1 MFEQTF
7 YRNRE
12 AIFMKNPLS
21 NRHSSAGPLIS
32 AFVLYVSLSGYLFW
46 PHFGELSAGQYLLPF
61 SFTIAALGCFVLS
74 RRWISSFSASV
85 FAGAVYAFSPFS
97 LSLAA
102 YHPAATIPL
111 AMVPWLFC
119 PATYWQRWSA
129 FSFLACKQT
138 KPHDQKRS
146 PDGLA
151 FATTILLSIL
161 PLCVISLFFSILASR
176 LVHFFPLAN
185 IQMTG
190 ANFAALIIPLSRPG
204 HTFAFSFYHIGNI
217 ILLMGLFLYLAV
229 PRICILALFAG
240 TLCLSFANPIL
251 STPGVVW
258 ALIPLLFCSILIGS
272 GIQVLAWAGKADAKW
287 ILACVLTAS
296 VLALATFLAGY
307 KYTSVMYSLAALLCG
322 SILCIANSKMRLH
335 LVRWVLLYA
344 GLTADILLGGSKLI
358 DQIL

>member
-1 MFEQTF
+1 
-7 YRNRE
+7 
-12 AIFMKNPLS
+12 MKKTVKITA
-21 NRHSSAGPLIS
+21 AGERRIPGKVIL
-32 AFVLYVSLSGYLFW
+32 AFILYVSLSGYLFW
-46 PHFGELSAGQYLLPF
+46 PHFGELSAGQSLLPF

-129 FSFLACKQT
+129 FSFLAGKPT

-185 IQMTG
+185 IHMTG
-190 ANFAALIIPLSRPG
+190 ANFAALIIPLSLPG

-217 ILLMGLFLYLAV
+217 ILLMGLFLYLAG
-229 PRICILALFAG
+229 PRICILGPVCGNIVSFFRESDTQHSPCRLGLDPAFVLLYSHRIRDSG
-240 TLCLSFANPIL
+240 TRL
-251 STPGVVW
+251 GR
-258 ALIPLLFCSILIGS
+258 
-272 GIQVLAWAGKADAKW
+272 GKQMQKW
-287 ILACVLTAS
+287 ILACVLTAA
-296 VLALATFLAGY
+296 VLSLATFLAGY

-335 LVRWVLLYA
+335 LVRWFFLYA